1 MSPIAIT
8 GILGIDHV
16 GIAVPELSA
25 ALAFYQS
32 SFNRRLLHQEENPEQ
47 GVVEAMV
54 ALGTDNDSDTGTVI
68 QLLAPLTPESTI
80 ARFIDRNGP
89 GMQQLALRVLN
100 VEQAASQAQ
109 ALGIR
114 TLYESPKRGTNG
126 ARINFLHPK
135 DCGGVLIEL
144 IESSQS
150 A

>member
-16 GIAVPELSA
+16 GVAVPDLA
-25 ALAFYQS
+25 KALDFYQS
-32 SFNRRLLHQEENPEQ
+32 TFAARLIHQEENGEQ

-54 ALGTDNDSDTGTVI
+54 ALGSELGTVI
-68 QLLAPLTPESTI
+68 QLLAPLTADSPI
-80 ARFIDRNGP
+80 ARFIEKNGP
-89 GMQQLALRVLN
+89 GMQQLAFRVRD
-100 VEQAASQAQ
+100 VEAATAQAR

-114 TLYESPKRGTNG
+114 ALYDEPKRGTLG

-144 IESSQS
+144 IES
-150 A
+150 

>member
-25 ALAFYQS
+25 AVAFYQS
-32 SFNRRLLHQEENPEQ
+32 SFNGRLLHQEENSEQ
-47 GVVEAMV
+47 GVIEAMV
-54 ALGTDNDSDTGTVI
+54 ALGTDTDSDTGTVI
-68 QLLAPLTPESTI
+68 QLLAPLTPASTI
-80 ARFIDRNGP
+80 ARFIDKNGP
-89 GMQQLALRVLN
+89 GMQQLALRVLD
-100 VEQAASQAQ
+100 VEDAASQAQ

-144 IESSQS
+144 IERSQS

>member
-1 MSPIAIT
+1 MSPTAIT

-16 GIAVPELSA
+16 GIAVPDLSA
-25 ALAFYQS
+25 ALAFYES
-32 SFNRRLLHQEENPEQ
+32 AFNGRLLHQEENPEQ
-47 GVVEAMV
+47 GVIEAMV
-54 ALGTDNDSDTGTVI
+54 ALGDGSGALI

-80 ARFIDRNGP
+80 ARFIERSGP
-89 GMQQLALRVLN
+89 GMQQLAFRVTD
-100 VEQAASQAQ
+100 VEQAASQAR
-109 ALGIR
+109 ALGMR

-144 IESSQS
+144 SESSQS